1 MRNGSSG
8 ISDAPPSTSALVRWM
23 LGVAALVFLMVVV
36 GGITRLTESG
46 LSITEWKP
54 ITGAVPPLSEQ
65 AWQLEFKKYQQIP
78 EYLEINDREE
88 FKRDVESILREYI
101 RKDREITE
109 AAKDILEA
117 RGLPYSDLFRTKRQ
131 LAEREDFA
139 IGDESISWIANQL
152 IELFMRSAFV
162 EEVYA
167 DDATLRRTLKELL
180 RRNMQADDDL
190 DREVRRHLKHL
201 NEGTNSFEIE
211 YQKQLEAIKRKHGLQ

>member
-1 MRNGSSG
+1 MRLYASK
-8 ISDAPPSTSALVRWM
+8 IPHITDVVARTLVAP
-23 LGVAALVFLMVVV
+23 GV
-36 GGITRLTESG
+36 
-46 LSITEWKP
+46 
-54 ITGAVPPLSEQ
+54 
-65 AWQLEFKKYQQIP
+65 
-78 EYLEINDREE
+78 LEINDREE

-109 AAKDILEA
+109 TAKDILEA
-117 RGLPYSDLFRTKRQ
+117 RGLPYSELFRTKRQ

-139 IGDESISWIANQL
+139 IGDESINWIANQL

-162 EEVYA
+162 EEVFA

-201 NEGTNSFEIE
+201 SDGTSSFEVE

>member
-1 MRNGSSG
+1 MRLYASK
-8 ISDAPPSTSALVRWM
+8 IPHITDVIARTLV
-23 LGVAALVFLMVVV
+23 V
-36 GGITRLTESG
+36 
-46 LSITEWKP
+46 
-54 ITGAVPPLSEQ
+54 
-65 AWQLEFKKYQQIP
+65 P

-117 RGLPYSDLFRTKRQ
+117 RGLPYSDLFRIKRQ

-167 DDATLRRTLKELL
+167 DDATLLEELARRDAHGPCGCRSVGWSWSVLTSL
-180 RRNMQADDDL
+180 
-190 DREVRRHLKHL
+190 VRR
-201 NEGTNSFEIE
+201 
-211 YQKQLEAIKRKHGLQ
+211 

>member
-1 MRNGSSG
+1 MRLFASK
-8 ISDAPPSTSALVRWM
+8 IPHITDVIARTLVAPEV
-23 LGVAALVFLMVVV
+23 
-36 GGITRLTESG
+36 
-46 LSITEWKP
+46 
-54 ITGAVPPLSEQ
+54 
-65 AWQLEFKKYQQIP
+65 
-78 EYLEINDREE
+78 LEINDREE

-109 AAKDILEA
+109 SAKDILEA

-139 IGDESISWIANQL
+139 IGDESINWITNQL

-167 DDATLRRTLKELL
+167 DDSTLRRMLKDLL
-180 RRNMQADDDL
+180 RRNMQADDDI

-201 NEGTNSFEIE
+201 NEGTSSFEIE
-211 YQKQLEAIKRKHGLQ
+211 YQKQLEAIKRKHGLE